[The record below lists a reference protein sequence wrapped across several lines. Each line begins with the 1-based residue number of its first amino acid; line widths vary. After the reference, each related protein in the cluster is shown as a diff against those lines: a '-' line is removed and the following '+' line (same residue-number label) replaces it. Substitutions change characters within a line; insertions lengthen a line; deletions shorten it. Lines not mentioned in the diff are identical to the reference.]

1 MNLRPARPED
11 VPAIDAVM
19 TSVGEPMEW
28 PGLPGWPYLEH
39 LVSRARVAVA
49 EIDDTIVGFGGSIGV
64 RSDDVRFVTD
74 LYVEPSWH
82 GRGVGQALL
91 ADILSGTR
99 EALTFSSGNPNALP
113 VYVRQGMRPWW
124 PVLYLAGTLGQV
136 LPERIEAVAS
146 SIEETA
152 RLSMLWS
159 GVDRTADFRHYAEL
173 PDAAGYVILDE
184 GGAAAVCWAARDP
197 EDPGRFVY
205 HATIGPDADPTRAA
219 LAIWAAASAG
229 GRLLAGVPGPHPAL
243 ATLLEAGARIEDRD
257 TFCAT
262 DPGLLD
268 PARILPNPGLL

>member
-11 VPAIDAVM
+11 VPAIAAVM

-39 LVSRARVAVA
+39 LVSRARVTVA
-49 EIDDTIVGFGGSIGV
+49 EVDGAIVGYGGSIGV

-74 LYVEPSWH
+74 LYVQPSWH

-99 EALTFSSGNPNALP
+99 EALTFSSANPHALP

-124 PVLYLAGTLGQV
+124 PVLYLAGMLGPI
-136 LPERIEAVAS
+136 LPERIEVVAS
-146 SIEETA
+146 SVEETA
-152 RLSMLWS
+152 RLSTLWS
-159 GVDRTADFRHYAEL
+159 GVDRTADFRHYAAL
-173 PDAAGYVILDE
+173 PEAAGFVILDE
-184 GGAAAVCWAARDP
+184 GNAAAICWAGRDH

-205 HATIGPDADPTRAA
+205 HATIGPDADPARTA
-219 LAIWAAASAG
+219 LAVWAAASGG
-229 GRLLAGVPGPHPAL
+229 GRLLAAVPGPHPAL